1 MKELILLD
9 GLPRTGKSTI
19 AALLVQKL
27 KSEGYNAM
35 LYSMRDKIPEY
46 ARANLAHYY
55 AGCVD
60 AFYAFVDH
68 LPDDAILVCD
78 RSPFSELVYGPIR
91 SKTIGKEAMIIPQDI
106 LVERIKNTKY
116 TLVIMDNEYASYID
130 RGAEQKDG
138 FTYGEEAFSAVRD
151 SMLMQA
157 RLFENHHIIPHT
169 KSLAEA
175 NAYVLRYIAP
185 EVQQKIDFNSFL
197 ETQVAFNAQMYDATR
212 LSLPKRIE
220 MIHKYILSLGDEVFE
235 LLRATKYKQHQPG
248 KPTLNIDNAKEEAID
263 VFKYLLCI
271 VQLLGMNG
279 ADFARW
285 FYYKSDIVQQRYINR
300 LKQKSLTKK

>member
-27 KSEGYNAM
+27 KTEGYNAM

-78 RSPFSELVYGPIR
+78 RSPFTELVYGPIR

-106 LVERIKNTKY
+106 IVERIKGTKY
-116 TLVIMDNEYASYID
+116 TLVIMDNEYSSYID

-138 FTYGEEAFSAVRD
+138 FTYGEEAFNIVRD
-151 SMLMQA
+151 SMLTQA
-157 RLFENHHIIPHT
+157 KLFENSYIVPPT

-185 EVQQKIDFNSFL
+185 EVQQKIDFNSS
-197 ETQVAFNAQMYDATR
+197 QMYDACR
-212 LSLPKRIE
+212 LSLSKRIE
-220 MIHKYILSLGDEVFE
+220 MIHKYILALGDESYE

-271 VQLLGMNG
+271 VQLLGMTG
-279 ADFARW
+279 ADFAKW
-285 FYYKSDIVQQRYINR
+285 FYYKSDIVQQRYDNR
-300 LKQKSLTKK
+300 IKQKSLTKKQ